1 MKKPSLRVTKWLG
14 DIPVTGECTSCA
26 GVFFDAKSASHRPT
40 RQEYQQS
47 LQRQF
52 DAHLSQVHSRA
63 DAEQTDTQSVSEKAK
78 DK

>member
-26 GVFFDAKSASHRPT
+26 GVRFDAKSNSHRPT

-52 DAHLSQVHSRA
+52 DAHLKQVHSLQETR
-63 DAEQTDTQSVSEKAK
+63 QSSSLKVDETPK

>member
-14 DIPVTGECTSCA
+14 DIPVVGECTSCV
-26 GVFFDAKSASHRPT
+26 GVRFDAKSTTHRPT

-52 DAHLSQVHSRA
+52 DAHLKQVHVPDA
-63 DAEQTDTQSVSEKAK
+63 DQADTQSVSEKAK